1 MLGPLLF
8 GGIAGGDC
16 GDMVVGAGLASNEG
30 SAQFLKSLLQRAWM
44 PERGFC
50 AKANSGCFP

>member
-1 MLGPLLF
+1 MF
-8 GGIAGGDC
+8 GGDT
-16 GDMVVGAGLASNEG
+16 VVGAGLASNEV

>member
-1 MLGPLLF
+1 MPGPLLL
-8 GGIAGGDC
+8 GGARAEIG
-16 GDMVVGAGLASNEG
+16 GDMVVGAGLASNEV